1 VRSRSPECLDSAGN
15 RGTAPGDL
23 PELPIV
29 DVLGTSMA
37 SMPALVHPITPNRL
51 LSPVMNRFGPTNARV
66 VPRSV
71 ARRAEVY
78 SPQGVTGESI
88 RVGGG

>member
-1 VRSRSPECLDSAGN
+1 MVAENSDQHNSQWGGDLAGSC
-15 RGTAPGDL
+15 DL
-23 PELPIV
+23 PERPIV
-29 DVLGTSMA
+29 DLLGT

-51 LSPVMNRFGPTNARV
+51 ISQVMNRFGPTNARV

-71 ARRAEVY
+71 ARRDEVY